1 MYSAPLWWPGF
12 DKTACVMS
20 YTWNDLTD
28 MYIQYVG
35 VEIKWSLYLARECK
49 GHVLKVKYTL
59 PQEAQATKKNKV
71 QRTRERSIA
80 CVTSAM
86 VHSEPLRP
94 VQPIPPGRKH
104 NSPCQKN
111 TSTSCTSPHWYSGF
125 YAQRASCEMTCWIRA
140 IISHA
145 FIMLTSWEKR

>member
-1 MYSAPLWWPGF
+1 MTWIWQNCMCYELYMEWSDWH
-12 DKTACVMS
+12 V
-20 YTWNDLTD
+20 YT
-28 MYIQYVG
+28 ICG
-35 VEIKWSLYLARECK
+35 SREEIKWSLNLARECK